1 VNKRECVN
9 LCHQF
14 SENSGIH
21 SGDEV
26 EAFFNQN
33 YHTQREQSYGWT
45 YLHEC
50 LKDDDEGFYN
60 IIKTMTY
67 NAKKIQFESTHAK
80 ILYPP
85 MIVFR
90 NDGKYETMKIASAKE
105 AYVHV
110 KYKVSTYDKKTKKST
125 WETKS
130 FIFLWLKDANLRV
143 YDRIVFKPSPLIAQ
157 KNEFNTWD
165 GFPISHEPLIET
177 ERDFWEE
184 YKTYLKNI
192 FGDEKISN
200 YILAR
205 YAYRLVNPGC
215 RTHVILI
222 ICGGEGH
229 GKNRLLAPIYNIMG
243 SYGTSLD
250 TAKKLYETHSTYECR
265 KLCLVVN
272 EAGGIANFENSDIL
286 KTRATEPTIN
296 VNPKGIQHYEI
307 DNMCDYDMT
316 TNNYNVVKITDDS
329 TRRFLQ
335 VETTPYYRNNCA
347 FFTDYTENIENNPT
361 ALRQIY
367 EGLINFDYK
376 AVVPSLNFQDP
387 RYKPASAVNEDV
399 KSANRD
405 KIILFME
412 ELVRKLKTENRN
424 DEVTY
429 TNDEFF
435 KKYKDWCVAGFFKD
449 DLNKHNFGMK
459 VTHLRQKQ
467 FNTNGLVCVAKC
479 PSNSKTTLHIGDLV
493 KYFNSINVFFE

>member
-1 VNKRECVN
+1 MAPRSLLDWCAKNPGVSKRQKTTDPFPVTDT
-9 LCHQF
+9 
-14 SENSGIH
+14 SSGTDLADMSDVH
-21 SGDEV
+21 DVMET
-26 EAFFNQN
+26 E
-33 YHTQREQSYGWT
+33 
-45 YLHEC
+45 
-50 LKDDDEGFYN
+50 DEGFYN

-85 MIVFR
+85 MIVFK

-105 AYVHV
+105 AYAHV
-110 KYKVSTYDKKTKKST
+110 KCKVSTYDTKTKKST
-125 WETKS
+125 WETKN
-130 FIFLWLKDANLRV
+130 FIFLWLNDADMRV

-165 GFPISHEPLIET
+165 GFPISHVPLIET
-177 ERDFWEE
+177 GRDFWDE
-184 YKTYLKNI
+184 YKTYFNNI
-192 FGDEKISN
+192 IGDEKISN

-205 YAYRLVNPGC
+205 YSYRLVNPAC

-222 ICGGEGH
+222 ICGGEGD

-296 VNPKGIQHYEI
+296 VNPKGIQPYEI

-335 VETTPYYRNNCA
+335 VETTPFYRNNYD
-347 FFTDYTENIENNPT
+347 FFRDYTENIEKNPT

-387 RYKPASAVNEDV
+387 QYKPASAVNEDV
-399 KSANRD
+399 KSSNRD
-405 KIILFME
+405 NIILFME
-412 ELVRKLKTENRN
+412 ELVRDLKTGNGDNVVSYKN
-424 DEVTY
+424 DA
-429 TNDEFF
+429 FF
-435 KKYKDWCVAGFFKD
+435 NMYKKWCVTGSFKD
-449 DLNKHNFGMK
+449 DLNKHQFGMK
-459 VTHLRQKQ
+459 VSQLCKKQ
-467 FNTNGLVCVAKC
+467 LNTKDLVCITKC
-479 PSNSKTTLHIGDLV
+479 PSNSKTTLNIADLV
-493 KYFNSINVFFE
+493 EYFKSINVFFE